1 VSEKGGKWAI
11 AYPVDK
17 AIEGV
22 TQEVPYILLRLTS
35 RRQLRGFE
43 ETMEERRKKARLY
56 NYMAS
61 TNQDLHQ
68 NMRGLLYKSLEHPD
82 KTTTL
87 E

>member
-1 VSEKGGKWAI
+1 MADRLS
-11 AYPVDK
+11 VDK

-22 TQEVPYILLRLTS
+22 TEGSVYFIS

-43 ETMEERRKKARLY
+43 ETLMEEERKKARLY

-68 NMRGLLYKSLEHPD
+68 NMRGLLYKYRRTPRQNYHNQ
-82 KTTTL
+82 
-87 E
+87 